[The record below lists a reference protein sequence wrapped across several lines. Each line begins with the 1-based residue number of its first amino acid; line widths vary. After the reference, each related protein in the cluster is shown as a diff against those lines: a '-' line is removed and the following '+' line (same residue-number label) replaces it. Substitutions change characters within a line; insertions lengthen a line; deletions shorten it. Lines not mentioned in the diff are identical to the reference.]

1 MHMGQLPRNG
11 CCNKSMGLAAAEC
24 DNHPMTPRNS
34 SAGRHPNSTG
44 PTFSRHIPRFIW
56 LLLVLAVLLVVYR
69 CVWIDRKIRRDFDAL
84 QWELPAR
91 IYSRPVELYAGVH
104 ISPDDLVDYLQR
116 LGYRRTAKVDRSGE
130 YKVNGNHIALRT
142 RGFQFWDGA
151 EAEVYV
157 ELTFDGHHVSQVQDG
172 KGTDLPLLRLEP
184 VEIEQINPATG
195 EDRMPVTLVD
205 IPPTLIAAVVA
216 IEDQR
221 FYTHHGIDPIGIGR
235 ALWADIRA
243 GGIVQ
248 GGSTLTQQLI
258 KNLYLDKEQT
268 LRRKIEEA
276 VMALS
281 LELHFSKDDILT
293 AYFNEIFLGQDGNR
307 AIHGFALA
315 SQYYF
320 ARPLNELRLDEMALL
335 AGIGRGAT
343 YYNPLRYPERAV
355 ERRNVVLTRMHELGE
370 ITDKDYETAHKARL
384 QVREKVVNRNGYP
397 AFMQLVYDNL
407 KREYNKDALRTKGL
421 NIFTTLDVT
430 MQSKMEERL
439 DGAVARVEKSGHK
452 NNPLEAAVV
461 ITDANTG
468 EVRALAG
475 GRKRGYSGFNRA
487 LHAVR
492 PVGSLV
498 KPAVYLTALET
509 KNFTLASVLAD
520 QEIELK
526 QPNGEVWRPQNYER
540 EADGDVY
547 FYDALQ
553 RSLNLATLDLGL
565 KIGVDKVKATLTRL
579 GYTGDA
585 QPYPSLLLGAVDM
598 SPLEVAQ
605 IYQTLASSGFRSPLR
620 AVEAVTTADGQPLA
634 FYSIETKQVADPA
647 AVWLLEYALRGVFER
662 GTAKSVTPLLRN
674 HMPLAGKTGTTN
686 DMRDSWFAGYGNDL
700 VGVVWLGHDDNQET
714 GLTGAAGALQ
724 VWANLMQ
731 AFDIEPRQV
740 PAPESIKYDQ
750 VPVTP
755 NHNTSQRDCS
765 STQSLPFLADAMPD
779 VSISCEVNDSFFG
792 RVIDRFKGV
801 VK

>member
-1 MHMGQLPRNG
+1 
-11 CCNKSMGLAAAEC
+11 
-24 DNHPMTPRNS
+24 MTSRNS
-34 SAGRHPNSTG
+34 SSARPKDSPGR
-44 PTFSRHIPRFIW
+44 FRRYLFR
-56 LLLVLAVLLVVYR
+56 LLWSVVLLAVLLVVYR
-69 CVWIDRKIRRDFDAL
+69 CIWVDRKIRRDFQAL
-84 QWELPAR
+84 QWALPAR
-91 IYSRPVELYAGVH
+91 IYSRPVELFAGVH
-104 ISPDDLVDYLQR
+104 MNADDLVDYLQR

-130 YKVNGNHIALRT
+130 YKVGGGHVVLRS

-151 EAEVYV
+151 EPEVYAD
-157 ELTFDGHHVSQVQDG
+157 LTINGHRVSKVQDADG
-172 KGTDLPLLRLEP
+172 ADIQLLRLEP
-184 VEIEQINPATG
+184 VEIEQINPSTG
-195 EDRMPVTLVD
+195 EDRMPVTLAD
-205 IPPTLIAAVVA
+205 IPKTLITAVVA
-216 IEDQR
+216 VEDQR
-221 FYTHHGIDPIGIGR
+221 FYTHHGIDPKGIAR
-235 ALWADIRA
+235 AMWANLRA

-293 AYFNEIFLGQDGNR
+293 AYFNEIFLGQDGKR

-343 YYNPLRYPERAV
+343 YYNPLRYPQRAV
-355 ERRNVVLTRMHELGE
+355 DRRNVVLGRMHDLGE
-370 ITDKDYETAHKARL
+370 ISDKDYETALKTKL
-384 QVREKVVNRNGYP
+384 QVREKIVNRNGYP
-397 AFMQLVYDNL
+397 SFMQLVYDNL
-407 KREYNKDALRTKGL
+407 KRDYDKDALRTQGL

-430 MQSKMEERL
+430 MQSKMEDRL
-439 DGAVARVEKSGHK
+439 DDAVARVERDARKG
-452 NNPLEAAVV
+452 NPLEAAVV

-487 LHAVR
+487 LNAVR
-492 PVGSLV
+492 PIGSLV
-498 KPAVYLTALET
+498 KPAVYLTALES
-509 KNFTLASVLAD
+509 KQFNLASVLAD

-526 QPNGEVWRPQNYER
+526 QPNGEVWKPQNYER

-565 KIGVDKVKATLTRL
+565 KIGVDKVKQTLTRL

-585 QPYPSLLLGAVDM
+585 QPYPSFLLGAVDM
-598 SPLEVAQ
+598 TPLDVAQ

-620 AVEAVTTADGQPLA
+620 AVEAVTTADGKPLA

-647 AVWLLEYALRGVFER
+647 AVWLLEHALQGVFER
-662 GTAKSVTPLLRN
+662 GTAKSVAPALRA

-686 DMRDSWFAGYGNDL
+686 DLRDSWFAGYGNDL

-724 VWANLMQ
+724 VWSTLMQ
-731 AFDIEPRQV
+731 AFDVEPRQV
-740 PAPESIKYDQ
+740 PAPESIKFDQ
-750 VPVTP
+750 VPLTP
-755 NHNTSQRDCS
+755 THNGAQRDCS
-765 STQSLPFLADAMPD
+765 ATQSLPFLADAMPD
-779 VSISCEVNDSFFG
+779 VAISCEVNDSFFG
-792 RVIDRFKGV
+792 RVIDRFKGLL
-801 VK
+801 K